1 MASAKN
7 TAVASKIFIDN
18 DSNSNNNDKEVIY
31 SCEIP
36 ADTIKKDIIQEDFQ
50 FTYTGKHDHGVM
62 PELKEGSGIYAALQK
77 AKDETNLYLSKKV
90 EEEKIKS
97 RNKKEKIQMQQPER
111 KKQKLKK

>member
-1 MASAKN
+1 MSSGKII
-7 TAVASKIFIDN
+7 AVASKICIYS
-18 DSNSNNNDKEVIY
+18 DSKNNDEELIY

-36 ADTIKKDIIQEDFQ
+36 ADKIKKDIIQEDFQ

-62 PELKEGSGIYAALQK
+62 PELKEGSGICAALQK

-90 EEEKIKS
+90 EEEKIKI
-97 RNKKEKIQMQQPER
+97 RNKLQTQQPEK